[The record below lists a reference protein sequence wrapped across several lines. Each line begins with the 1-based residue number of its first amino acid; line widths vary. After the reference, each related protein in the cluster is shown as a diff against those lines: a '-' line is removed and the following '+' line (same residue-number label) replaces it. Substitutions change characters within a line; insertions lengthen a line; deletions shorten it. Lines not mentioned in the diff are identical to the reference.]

1 MGSKRTGQPIIEA
14 TIGAAADPAGNGLAY
29 VSVQTRASRK
39 LLRVPFSVR
48 RYAALDD
55 REVAYAAT
63 AAAAE
68 RLRELGC
75 TRVALGVDDL
85 RLVDDLRERRDVPMP
100 LSIPYVKL
108 GCALNKFSEV
118 HLRAGGSTS
127 EDLTARARAELIL
140 HVAA

>member
-1 MGSKRTGQPIIEA
+1 MESKRTSQPIIEA
-14 TIGAAADPAGNGLAY
+14 TIGAAADQAGNGLAY
-29 VSVQTRASRK
+29 VSVQSRSSRK

-48 RYAALDD
+48 RYTALED
-55 REVAYAAT
+55 REIAYAAT
-63 AAAAE
+63 QAAAE

-75 TRVALGVDDL
+75 TRVALGIGDV
-85 RLVDDLRERRDVPMP
+85 RLVDDLREHRDVPMP

-108 GCALNKFSEV
+108 GCALNKFSEF
-118 HLRAGGSTS
+118 HLRSGGSTA